1 MKYKNK
7 NPYIGIY
14 PSEILAARIYDI
26 VSIKAK
32 GIKANTNF
40 IYSNNQI
47 LSILNTGINYKSP
60 YIIKRIYELLD

>member
-47 LSILNTGINYKSP
+47 LSILNTEINYKSP
-60 YIIKRIYELLD
+60 NIIKRIYELLD

>member
-47 LSILNTGINYKSP
+47 LSILNIFRIVNE
-60 YIIKRIYELLD
+60 IISHST